1 MEESIMKTEL
11 VAMSQAYYE
20 RYVAQSWRD
29 YAEENVA
36 TGRWPL
42 VGALARAQAE
52 YESLLP
58 QGVETADHRLFEI
71 LDGEGETV
79 GGLWF
84 ALRGSGETRTGFV
97 FDITIL
103 PQARRLGHGQRA
115 FELLEPLARDLGLI
129 SIGLNV
135 FANNPAALALY
146 RRLGYEVTNIAMSK
160 RLGPRG

>member
-1 MEESIMKTEL
+1 MQTEL

-20 RYVAQSWRD
+20 SYVAQSWRD

-42 VGALARAQAE
+42 AGAVERAQAE
-52 YESLLP
+52 YDALLP
-58 QGVETADHRLFEI
+58 QGLDTADQRLFEI
-71 LDGEGETV
+71 RDGEGQTV

-84 ALRGSGETRTGFV
+84 ALRGSDEGRSGFV

-103 PQARRLGHGQRA
+103 PHARRLGHGQRA
-115 FELLEPLARDLGLI
+115 FELLEPLARDLGLA

-160 RLGPRG
+160 RLTPRE

>member
-1 MEESIMKTEL
+1 MQTEL

-20 RYVAQSWRD
+20 SYVAQSWCD

-42 VGALARAQAE
+42 AGAVERAQAE
-52 YESLLP
+52 YDALLP
-58 QGVETADHRLFEI
+58 QGLDTADHRLFEI
-71 LDGEGETV
+71 RDGEGQTV

-84 ALRGSGETRTGFV
+84 ALRGSDEGRSGFV

-103 PQARRLGHGQRA
+103 PHARRLGHGQRA
-115 FELLEPLARDLGLI
+115 FELLEPLARDLGLA

-160 RLGPRG
+160 RLMPRE

>member
-1 MEESIMKTEL
+1 MQTEL

-20 RYVAQSWRD
+20 SYVAQSWCD

-42 VGALARAQAE
+42 AGAVERAQAE
-52 YESLLP
+52 YDALLP
-58 QGVETADHRLFEI
+58 QGLDTADQRLFEI
-71 LDGEGETV
+71 RDGEGQTV

-84 ALRGSGETRTGFV
+84 ALRGSDEGRSGFV

-103 PQARRLGHGQRA
+103 PHARRLGHGQRA
-115 FELLEPLARDLGLI
+115 FELLEPLARDLGLA

-160 RLGPRG
+160 RLTPRE

>member
-1 MEESIMKTEL
+1 MLRWASQEVDEIRIVDFEVGWDSTKRCRLRDLSNTED
-11 VAMSQAYYE
+11 AG
-20 RYVAQSWRD
+20 
-29 YAEENVA
+29 N
-36 TGRWPL
+36 PI
-42 VGALARAQAE
+42 VG
-52 YESLLP
+52 S
-58 QGVETADHRLFEI
+58 
-71 LDGEGETV
+71 
-79 GGLWF
+79 
-84 ALRGSGETRTGFV
+84 GFV

-146 RRLGYEVTNIAMSK
+146 RRLGYEVTNIAMNK